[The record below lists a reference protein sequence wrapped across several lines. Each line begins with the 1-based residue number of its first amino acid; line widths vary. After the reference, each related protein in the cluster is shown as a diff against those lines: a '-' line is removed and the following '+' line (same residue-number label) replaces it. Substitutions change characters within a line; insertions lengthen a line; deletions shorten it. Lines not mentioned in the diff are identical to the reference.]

1 MGKKD
6 MTDDEEDDHEGRE
19 IKKTFTK
26 KSKKINRPVF
36 FLDTPFKIIEK
47 IPSLPIEESP
57 CIQKSP
63 FTRSTQCGTEYGM
76 WYDNFQTFRFLAVL
90 YAAEDS
96 SNTLKVEWNIRGVS
110 HREGGWPKEIDSQV
124 ILST

>member
-1 MGKKD
+1 

-47 IPSLPIEESP
+47 IPSLPFEESP

-63 FTRSTQCGTEYGM
+63 FTRSTQCGTEYGELISLSL
-76 WYDNFQTFRFLAVL
+76 DFQINCCFF
-90 YAAEDS
+90 AAEDS

-124 ILST
+124 FNSL

>member
-1 MGKKD
+1 MGKKEI
-6 MTDDEEDDHEGRE
+6 TDDEEDDHEGRE

-26 KSKKINRPVF
+26 KSKKINGPVF

-63 FTRSTQCGTEYGM
+63 FTRSTQCGQEYGIAIAI
-76 WYDNFQTFRFLAVL
+76 DFLSLRFLTVCIC
-90 YAAEDS
+90 S
-96 SNTLKVEWNIRGVS
+96 
-110 HREGGWPKEIDSQV
+110 
-124 ILST
+124 